1 MSALRWILILC
12 FSISPLI
19 AAEEPQPS
27 LTANEIMARVAAN
40 QDRSEQL
47 RKNYVYKQH
56 VHVVT
61 HKTNGRLMRDET
73 ADYDVIPGPDGTSKQ
88 LKLLAGRY
96 IHKGKYQDF
105 QGEPRPDADSI
116 DAELVRSF
124 REDLTED
131 TSSPESQQKHGV
143 HVSLDE
149 ESHSKDGIATDLF
162 PLRTTEQKKYEFH
175 LIGEQTFQGRIAYHI
190 GFGPKNKN
198 DIDWA
203 GEAYID
209 KEEFQPILVFTKLSR
224 RIPFAVRTFLG
235 TDVPGIGFS
244 VQYKRQED
252 GVWFPSSFGT
262 EFRLKVL
269 YFLNRDISVSLDNRD
284 FQRTHVDSKDRV
296 RRTSSVELHNYRGP
310 ADPAR
315 PPLTWG
321 SRPRL
326 P

>member
-12 FSISPLI
+12 FSIAPLF
-19 AAEEPQPS
+19 AAEEPQPAM
-27 LTANEIMARVAAN
+27 TADQIMARVAAN

-47 RKNYVYKQH
+47 RKNYVYMQH

-61 HKTNGRLMRDET
+61 HKTNGKLMRDET
-73 ADYDVIPGPDGTSKQ
+73 AEYDVIPGPDGTSKL
-88 LKLLAGRY
+88 LKLLTGRY
-96 IHKGKYQDF
+96 LHKGKYQDF

-124 REDLTED
+124 REDLTENPSKPD
-131 TSSPESQQKHGV
+131 DSQKGA
-143 HVSLDE
+143 HVRIDLDE
-149 ESHSKDGIATDLF
+149 DSHSKDGIAHDLF
-162 PLRTTEQKKYEFH
+162 PLRTAEQKKYEFH
-175 LIGEQTFQGRIAYHI
+175 LIGEQTFQGRSAYHI
-190 GFGPKNKN
+190 GFRPKDKN

-209 KEEFQPILVFTKLSR
+209 KEEFQPMLIFTKLSR

-235 TDVPGIGFS
+235 TDLPGIGFS

-284 FQRTHVDSKDRV
+284 FQRTHVDSKI
-296 RRTSSVELHNYRGP
+296 EYAGP
-310 ADPAR
+310 VQ
-315 PPLTWG
+315 
-321 SRPRL
+321 
-326 P
+326 

>member
-1 MSALRWILILC
+1 MSAFRWILFLC
-12 FSISPLI
+12 FTISPLF
-19 AAEEPQPS
+19 AADEPQPA
-27 LTANEIMARVAAN
+27 LTADQIMARVAAN
-40 QDRSEQL
+40 QDQSVAL

-56 VHVVT
+56 VRVVT

-73 ADYDVIPGPDGTSKQ
+73 AEYDVLPTPDGATK
-88 LKLLAGRY
+88 KLALLNGRY
-96 IHKGKYQDF
+96 LHKGKYQDF
-105 QGEPRPDADSI
+105 QGEPRPDADTI

-124 REDLTED
+124 REDLTGNKTE
-131 TSSPESQQKHGV
+131 TESKQGHGV
-143 HVSLDE
+143 HVDLDE
-149 ESHSKDGIATDLF
+149 DSHNRDGIGGDLF
-162 PLRTTEQKKYEFH
+162 PLSTEQQKKYSFR
-175 LIGEQTFQGRIAYHI
+175 LLGEQMFQGRSAYHI
-190 GFGPKNKN
+190 GFGPKDKH

-269 YFLNRDISVSLDNRD
+269 YLLNRDISVSLDNRD
-284 FQRTHVDSKDRV
+284 FKRTHVDSKI
-296 RRTSSVELHNYRGP
+296 EYAGP
-310 ADPAR
+310 VQ
-315 PPLTWG
+315 
-321 SRPRL
+321 
-326 P
+326 